1 MSRGIAQAGEASYDG
16 PVTPRAT
23 SIPVVVVNHI
33 PLEGVTRYVDTTSP
47 QVVIGDLPPTG

>member
-23 SIPVVVVNHI
+23 SIPVIVVNHI
-33 PLEGVTRYVDTTSP
+33 ALDGVARYVDTAAA
-47 QVVIGDLPPTG
+47 QLAVGDVPPTG